1 METFHWILNICG
13 GKHFGNTY
21 LLAYDYWI
29 FKKKDYLAEE
39 LRHQKNK
46 YLLPKELCIVST
58 IKKKTLWLVSAKMVK
73 ILIWKCAGDCEPSLK
88 IQKKYYLFFSCL
100 VAVFLYGFSCAGLSW
115 IELKLPDKGKTID
128 FFFLIFPKLQMHQT
142 ILFHHPKVI

>member
-1 METFHWILNICG
+1 MIIGYLKKKTIWRKNFVIRKINICFL
-13 GKHFGNTY
+13 KV
-21 LLAYDYWI
+21 
-29 FKKKDYLAEE
+29 
-39 LRHQKNK
+39 
-46 YLLPKELCIVST
+46 CIVST

-100 VAVFLYGFSCAGLSW
+100 VAVFLYGFSCAGLSS

-128 FFFLIFPKLQMHQT
+128 FFFFNIPKITNAPNNIVSSSQSHLT
-142 ILFHHPKVI
+142 S